1 MSEAPDRIWLHRR
14 DPEDGFGAESTWS
27 EDQIEDWDVEYIR
40 ADIHD
45 RRADRLR
52 AELAERDRKDVER
65 ILRDS
70 PPEWIVNSIGELGV
84 LVNGRAFFLYK
95 GRSLEYTQND
105 DDMKHQY
112 RAVRKREF
120 GEVCFPEE
128 WVKSGKIPDYANWV
142 RDTEDPATPWM
153 PLSSLNSPVMSDEKA
168 EAIAKIAHDT
178 IRAEQPR
185 TDAEWKAADRRK
197 RINDLAA
204 RYAGQV
210 ATGAFS
216 RLNTV
221 VEGEIV
227 AIARA
232 LAAAV
237 VEAEE

>member
-52 AELAERDRKDVER
+52 AELAEREAEVEK
-65 ILRDS
+65 
-70 PPEWIVNSIGELGV
+70 
-84 LVNGRAFFLYK
+84 Y
-95 GRSLEYTQND
+95 
-105 DDMKHQY
+105 
-112 RAVRKREF
+112 
-120 GEVCFPEE
+120 
-128 WVKSGKIPDYANWV
+128 
-142 RDTEDPATPWM
+142 
-153 PLSSLNSPVMSDEKA
+153 KA
-168 EAIAKIAHDT
+168 ELRVRYGAELAIAREEFA
-178 IRAEQPR
+178 AEQPR

-204 RYAGQV
+204 RYAGRGMDHVLRQ
-210 ATGAFS
+210 ASPSSIA
-216 RLNTV
+216 
-221 VEGEIV
+221 
-227 AIARA
+227 AAARA